1 MQQKEKFIQIDRLTD
16 EELEDSKRLF
26 DQFIESGLSLEQFK
40 RKVPGS
46 LRKLRKSFI
55 IQKERNPFEYLDALL
70 IQRRIVNDHLN
81 DMVKYTPGSDR
92 IKARE
97 CFQSIPLQLA
107 KENKKF
113 QYKLVKKVIIPVT
126 MNPV

>member
-1 MQQKEKFIQIDRLTD
+1 MIHLKMSEFFKDYIIIGGIP
-16 EELEDSKRLF
+16 EVVAKY
-26 DQFIESGLSLEQFK
+26 IET
-40 RKVPGS
+40 
-46 LRKLRKSFI
+46 KS
-55 IQKERNPFEYLDALL
+55 YLDALL
-70 IQRRIVNDHLN
+70 IQRRIANDHLN
-81 DMVKYTPGSDR
+81 DMVKYAPGSDR

-97 CFQSIPLQLA
+97 CFQSISLQLA